1 MDDQHV
7 CPFHHRWVLTIAGR
21 KLLNNPTRI
30 LRPLLQPGM
39 TALDVGCGVG
49 YFTIPMARLIGDA
62 GRVIA
67 VDVQPEML
75 AVMAANATKAS
86 CGNITAHQCDA
97 ATLGVSEW
105 AGTVD
110 FAMLFYMLHE
120 ANDPANLIAEV
131 GDALKPGGK
140 LLFAEPIMHV
150 DAPGFARS
158 AALFT
163 KAGLHEIGTPRIP
176 ISRAAIFEK

>member
-1 MDDQHV
+1 MDDIHV
-7 CPFHHRWVLTIAGR
+7 CPFHHRWVLTVAGR

-39 TALDVGCGVG
+39 TVLDVGCGVG
-49 YFTIPMARLIGDA
+49 YFTIPMAHLVGDA

-75 AVMAANATKAS
+75 AVMAANATKAD
-86 CGNITAHQCDA
+86 CGNITAQQCDTS
-97 ATLGVSEW
+97 TLGVGEW
-105 AGTVD
+105 AGALD

-120 ANDPANLIAEV
+120 AGDPAALIAEV
-131 GDALKPGGK
+131 FHALKPGGK

-150 DAPGFARS
+150 DGPGFARS
-158 AALFT
+158 ADLFT
-163 KAGLHEIGTPRIP
+163 QAGFTRIGTPRIP
-176 ISRAAIFEK
+176 ISRAAIFQK